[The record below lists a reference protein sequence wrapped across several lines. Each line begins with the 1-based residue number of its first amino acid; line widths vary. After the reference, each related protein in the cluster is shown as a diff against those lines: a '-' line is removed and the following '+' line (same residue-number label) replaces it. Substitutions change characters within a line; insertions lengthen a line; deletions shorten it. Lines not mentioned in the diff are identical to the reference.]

1 MKNAAVPAFALVTL
15 AAAGAA
21 FAQQQQQGPTPVPQS
36 VVVPS
41 LPDQKN
47 KEGVVS
53 PGGAMKTDAY
63 GYAQTGMG
71 QIDPKAATPPA
82 TASGAP
88 PAPAGAPAAGPGI
101 GAPVAAPAP
110 AAVPPR
116 GKTVVDAA
124 NITLRGVV
132 KAYEKGVSVTIVEAN
147 GKERTVPLA
156 DKAAVYE
163 GIAVGDK
170 VVLRVPLQKPA
181 DGKHADRVEK
191 QKPPKAPP
199 PSKFSQA
206 QTPKS

>member
-1 MKNAAVPAFALVTL
+1 MRNAAVLLLAL

-21 FAQQQQQGPTPVPQS
+21 LAQQQQAPTPVPQN

-47 KEGVVS
+47 KEGVVR
-53 PGGAMKTDAY
+53 PGGAMQTDAG
-63 GYAQTGMG
+63 GYVQTGMG
-71 QIDPKAATPPA
+71 QIDPNAPKPSAPA
-82 TASGAP
+82 TGGAP
-88 PAPAGAPAAGPGI
+88 QAPAGAPGPG
-101 GAPVAAPAP
+101 VAAPAP
-110 AAVPPR
+110 PPPPDGPK
-116 GKTVVDAA
+116 GKAVVDAA

-132 KAYEKGVSVTIVEAN
+132 KAYDKGVSITITQAN

-156 DKAAVYE
+156 EKATVYE

-170 VVLRVPLQKPA
+170 VTLRVPLQKPA

-206 QTPKS
+206 QSPAS